1 MTSVIT
7 KYRLE
12 HPEFREQE
20 RIKDNQRKKD
30 KYANDEAYRQ
40 MKKEKAIAY
49 YYKKKQMAKASRES
63 SNDEASNSD

>member
-63 SNDEASNSD
+63 SNDEESNSD